1 MKKITVEARLLDKSL
16 GCNFYETLAVDAE
29 DGREAMSIVHSLLV
43 DRYRTDA
50 FISRLQ
56 VIKTEELETVAVEC
70 KLAKGSAE

>member
-29 DGREAMSIVHSLLV
+29 DGREAMYVVHSLLV

-50 FISRLQ
+50 FINRLQ
-56 VIKTEELETVAVEC
+56 VIKTEELEAISVEC
-70 KLAKGSAE
+70 DLAEQ